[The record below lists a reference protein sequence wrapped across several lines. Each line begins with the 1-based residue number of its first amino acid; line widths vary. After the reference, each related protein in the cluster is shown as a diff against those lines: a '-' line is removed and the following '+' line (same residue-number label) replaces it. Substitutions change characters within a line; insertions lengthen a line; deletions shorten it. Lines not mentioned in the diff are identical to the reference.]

1 MKIFK
6 KLILFLAALPLV
18 TLFSCTDE
26 EGEGGKA
33 TISGIVYK
41 VRDDGDIAKVGDDY
55 RFVRDTVA
63 APDIDVFVIYGGDQ
77 ESVYDDKIK
86 TSHNGKFEFRYL
98 RGGDYSVYAC
108 NDDDSYVMRTA
119 HCGKKGTTEVEPIYI
134 FDGKNTGKAAVVGNV
149 KILYASLYDD
159 EDDEYVPA
167 VGVRV
172 YVKALGHMAVLDDKR
187 TDNEGNYYF
196 SRLEPETDY
205 VVWVEAEQRKNGII
219 KAYTDTVRTSK
230 AGEIVKCGVL
240 KSKVY

>member
-18 TLFSCTDE
+18 SLFSCTDE

-41 VRDDGDIAKVGDDY
+41 VLDDGDIAKNGDNY
-55 RFVRDTVA
+55 SFVRDTIP

-86 TSHNGKFEFRYL
+86 TSHNGKFEFKYL

-108 NDDDSYVMRTA
+108 NDDDTYVMRTA

-134 FDGKNTGKAAVVGNV
+134 HDGKNTGKAGIVGNV
-149 KILYASLYDD
+149 EILYSAVDD
-159 EDDEYVPA
+159 YEAGVE
-167 VGVRV
+167 VRV
-172 YVKALGHMAVLDDKR
+172 HIRQLGQVGDKDER
-187 TDNEGNYYF
+187 STDEGNFRF
-196 SRLEPETDY
+196 SCLKPETDY
-205 VVWVEAEQRKNGII
+205 VVWVASETRKNSVIV
-219 KAYTDTVRTSK
+219 AVSDTIRTGK
-230 AGEIVKCGVL
+230 AGEIVKCKDL
-240 KSKVY
+240 KAKVF